1 MKRTFTENMDDLEVL
16 NRLQT
21 LIQTRKNSSAEE
33 SYTSGLFQKGQDH
46 ILKKLGEESYE
57 VVMAS
62 KDNDREHIIREL
74 ADLWFHSL
82 VVMAYHNVSIG
93 DVALEL
99 ERREGVS
106 GLEEKASRKE

>member
-1 MKRTFTENMDDLEVL
+1 MKRTFTENMDDIEVL

-21 LIQTRKNSSAEE
+21 LIQTRKNSSVEE

-93 DVALEL
+93 DVAIEL

>member
-21 LIQTRKNSSAEE
+21 LIQTRKNSSVEG

>member
-21 LIQTRKNSSAEE
+21 LIKTRKNSSEEE

>member
-21 LIQTRKNSSAEE
+21 LIKTRKNSSVEE

>member
-1 MKRTFTENMDDLEVL
+1 MHVHVARLVL
-16 NRLQT
+16 RQCVGGVFV
-21 LIQTRKNSSAEE
+21 S
-33 SYTSGLFQKGQDH
+33 
-46 ILKKLGEESYE
+46 
-57 VVMAS
+57 
-62 KDNDREHIIREL
+62 EL

-106 GLEEKASRKE
+106 GLEEKASRKK

>member
-1 MKRTFTENMDDLEVL
+1 MNDLEVL
-16 NRLQT
+16 KRLQA
-21 LIQTRKNSSAEE
+21 LIQTRKSSSSGE
-33 SYTSGLFQKGQDH
+33 SYTAGLFQKGQDH
-46 ILKKLGEESYE
+46 LLKKLGEEAIE

-62 KDNDREHIIREL
+62 KDNDQQHIIREL

>member
-1 MKRTFTENMDDLEVL
+1 M
-16 NRLQT
+16 
-21 LIQTRKNSSAEE
+21 EE

-93 DVALEL
+93 DVAVEL

>member
-21 LIQTRKNSSAEE
+21 LIRTRKNSSVEE

-57 VVMAS
+57 GVMAS

-82 VVMAYHNVSIG
+82 VVMAYHNVSTG

>member
-1 MKRTFTENMDDLEVL
+1 MDDLEVL

-21 LIQTRKNSSAEE
+21 LIRTRKNSSVEE

>member
-1 MKRTFTENMDDLEVL
+1 MDDLEVL

-21 LIQTRKNSSAEE
+21 LIRTRKNSSVEE

-82 VVMAYHNVSIG
+82 VVMAYHNVSTG

>member
-21 LIQTRKNSSAEE
+21 LIRTRKNSSVEE

-82 VVMAYHNVSIG
+82 VVMAYHNVSTG

>member
-21 LIQTRKNSSAEE
+21 LIRTRKNSSVEE